1 MHVSLCYDALQNP
14 TNRPLTNPFVSSP
27 RAEFMAKDRR
37 PGTFRIDHSDVSDSS
52 ELGADA
58 DHVPTEA
65 MPAVGLGVD
74 LPVTQLL
81 LDWRQGDAQA
91 LEQLAPVVYNELRR
105 LARGFMRG
113 ERAGHVLQT
122 TALVHEAY
130 LRLARHRAAPFVN
143 RQQFFAFAS
152 RVIRHL
158 LVDHIRGRLRG
169 KRGGG
174 VDLHLEDIAEVAP
187 PRDGGLDAETL
198 LAIDQ
203 VLARLESTDPRQ
215 ARIVELRFFAGLTHP
230 EIAEVL
236 DLSVAT
242 VERHWRVGKRRLARQ
257 LQAGETRAHEG

>member
-1 MHVSLCYDALQNP
+1 MHAPLCYDALQNP
-14 TNRPLTNPFVSSP
+14 TNRPLTNPFVASP

-37 PGTFRIDHSDVSDSS
+37 PGTFRIDHPEVSDSS
-52 ELGADA
+52 ELGTDA

-65 MPAVGLGVD
+65 MPAAGLGVD

-130 LRLARHRAAPFVN
+130 LKLIDLELDWQDRVHFYSVAARLMR
-143 RQQFFAFAS
+143 
-152 RVIRHL
+152 RV
-158 LVDHIRGRLRG
+158 LVDFARERNAD

-174 VDLHLEDIAEVAP
+174 MAPLELDEALVGHERLDTTVDLIALDQALEQ
-187 PRDGGLDAETL
+187 
-198 LAIDQ
+198 LAKVDERKVKVIEM
-203 VLARLESTDPRQ
+203 RS
-215 ARIVELRFFAGLTHP
+215 FAGLTID
-230 EIAEVL
+230 EVAEVL
-236 DLSVAT
+236 GVSHAT
-242 VERHWRVGKRRLARQ
+242 VERDLSFARAFLTRRLT
-257 LQAGETRAHEG
+257 GGHG

>member
-1 MHVSLCYDALQNP
+1 MTDAE
-14 TNRPLTNPFVSSP
+14 
-27 RAEFMAKDRR
+27 RAHRSIEITELLDRWAR
-37 PGTFRIDHSDVSDSS
+37 KEP
-52 ELGADA
+52 
-58 DHVPTEA
+58 EA
-65 MPAVGLGVD
+65 LHDLIPAVY
-74 LPVTQLL
+74 
-81 LDWRQGDAQA
+81 
-91 LEQLAPVVYNELRR
+91 EELHR
-105 LARGFMRG
+105 LAS
-113 ERAGHVLQT
+113 GHLARQAPGVTLQPT
-122 TALVHEAY
+122 VLVHEAY